1 MKLTKKT
8 IQLICDLERRIGDG
22 CYNPNSYDGWTLIS
36 GRDFRYPITYTDKD
50 GIERKSWSTLQNMD
64 QKNIGTLHYKFGA
77 NYLFV
82 GNGLINVLNYLE
94 NRFGLD
100 FDELV
105 KNEKSGKAEKKANTS
120 ASGKPVVVKVK
131 LK

>member
-1 MKLTKKT
+1 
-8 IQLICDLERRIGDG
+8 
-22 CYNPNSYDGWTLIS
+22 
-36 GRDFRYPITYTDKD
+36 
-50 GIERKSWSTLQNMD
+50 MD

-105 KNEKSGKAEKKANTS
+105 KNEKSGKTKKPDSST
-120 ASGKPVVVKVK
+120 SGKPIVVKVK

>member
-1 MKLTKKT
+1 
-8 IQLICDLERRIGDG
+8 
-22 CYNPNSYDGWTLIS
+22 
-36 GRDFRYPITYTDKD
+36 
-50 GIERKSWSTLQNMD
+50 MD

-100 FDELV
+100 FDELI
-105 KNEKSGKAEKKANTS
+105 KNEKSEKSKKKDTGS
-120 ASGKPVVVKVK
+120 TGKPIVVKVK